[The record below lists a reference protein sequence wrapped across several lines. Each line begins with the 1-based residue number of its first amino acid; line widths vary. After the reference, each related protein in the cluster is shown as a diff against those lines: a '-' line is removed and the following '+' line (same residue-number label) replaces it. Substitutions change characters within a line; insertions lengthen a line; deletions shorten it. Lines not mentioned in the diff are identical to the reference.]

1 MGANR
6 YDVTENQ
13 VKTCNM
19 NHKGEAG
26 NQLE

>member
-1 MGANR
+1 MEANR
-6 YDVTENQ
+6 HDLTENQ

-19 NHKGEAG
+19 NQKGETS